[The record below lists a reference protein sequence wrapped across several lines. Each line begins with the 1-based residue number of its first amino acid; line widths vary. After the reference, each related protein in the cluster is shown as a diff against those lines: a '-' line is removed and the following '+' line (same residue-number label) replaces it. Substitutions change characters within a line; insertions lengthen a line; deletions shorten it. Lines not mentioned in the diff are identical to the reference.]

1 LSEGCRRRARRR
13 RDSADHTS
21 RAATSLSLS
30 SLCTLTLATT
40 DTHLRTHTM
49 TPSPGAGGL
58 GCLLVPL
65 HLLTSYSL
73 VRYFATPQHL
83 ENQQKKAQYS
93 LANRVVHYEPVRH
106 SLDPRN
112 TDTRGRADGNEGDRR
127 RPPKVQGRSS
137 QKRSRPTTRLASSLL
152 NCPRSPTRRRRPPPP
167 PLRATTT
174 LKARSRS
181 TSPAQ
186 STSTRPRRELNTAQ
200 KSSSPTGESSGRSSR
215 VSCPPS

>member
-1 LSEGCRRRARRR
+1 MSVKYLLNPFSAPEAERGMPKESEAAARQRGQHFLR
-13 RDSADHTS
+13 CH
-21 RAATSLSLS
+21 LSLAF
-30 SLCTLTLATT
+30 LYALPLLRH
-40 DTHLRTHTM
+40 THLQAHH
-49 TPSPGAGGL
+49 
-58 GCLLVPL
+58 C
-65 HLLTSYSL
+65 
-73 VRYFATPQHL
+73 
-83 ENQQKKAQYS
+83 S

-112 TDTRGRADGNEGDRR
+112 TDARGRADGNEGDRR

-152 NCPRSPTRRRRPPPP
+152 NRPRSPTRRRRPPPP

-215 VSCPPS
+215 VSCPQS